1 MNITLLVNRD
11 LPSCLALNYI
21 LPFLSSHRV
30 FVFFSSRVGRENKV
44 ISASMKQLQFFEQ
57 ELFND
62 VIFPLLDSDKS
73 RSRKSSLQSFSGLSM
88 YCVTAPK
95 ELNDINGRG
104 IEALASTEP
113 DLVVSIRYG
122 VILQQEAINIPRFGV
137 LNLHSGDLP
146 KYRGVMASFRA
157 LLAGDSELKAT
168 LHYIDDNGIDS
179 GTIIR
184 KSTLT
189 VDKKKSYLW
198 HVLSIYELGSRLVL
212 DIVKQIDLGKKIK
225 PGVSS
230 EELGVSQYYSF
241 PLSEDIEKFEKLGF
255 SLVQPEDVFP
265 FVKKFMDE

>member
-21 LPFLSSHRV
+21 LPFLISHRV
-30 FVFFSSRVGRENKV
+30 FVFFSSRVGRKNK
-44 ISASMKQLQFFEQ
+44 AAPAAMKQLQFFEQ

-62 VIFPLLDSDKS
+62 VVFPLLDSDKS
-73 RSRKSSLQSFSGLSM
+73 RNRKTSLQSFSGLSM
-88 YCVTAPK
+88 YCVTEPK
-95 ELNDINGRG
+95 ELNDINGSG
-104 IEALASTEP
+104 IEVLASTEP

-122 VILQQEAINIPRFGV
+122 VILQQEAISMPGFGV

-168 LHYIDDNGIDS
+168 LHFIDDNGVDS
-179 GTIIR
+179 GPIIG

-189 VDKKKSYLW
+189 VDVEKSYLW
-198 HVLSIYELGSRLVL
+198 HVLSLYKLGSRLVL
-212 DIVKQIDLGKKIK
+212 DIVDQIDLGEEIK
-225 PGVSS
+225 LEISS

-241 PLSEDIEKFEKLGF
+241 PSSEDVEKFEGLGF
-255 SLVQPEDVFP
+255 SLAQPEDVTP
-265 FVKKFMDE
+265 FVKKFINE